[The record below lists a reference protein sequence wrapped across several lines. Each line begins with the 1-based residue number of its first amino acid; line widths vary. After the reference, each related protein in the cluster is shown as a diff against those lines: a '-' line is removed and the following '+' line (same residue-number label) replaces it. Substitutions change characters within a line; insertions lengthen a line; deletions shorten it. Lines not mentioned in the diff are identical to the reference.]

1 MRLFT
6 SWPCPPCVLL
16 LPAPT
21 HALCS
26 SILSALQSKESPI
39 PLDMLFL
46 LPGIPCPPGE
56 LLVLQD
62 SAQTAPPR
70 RLPCPCPTPPLGPQM
85 CAHPLPWA
93 CFLHRGPCVPDLL
106 ASVHHQTEFLQ
117 VQGLSLSL
125 HPPLPP
131 VACPLGTL
139 GGWCAGGW
147 VSADKG
153 GSEAGPVWCEV
164 WWSGPGWVVLSAGWW
179 VWKRV
184 VL

>member
-1 MRLFT
+1 M
-6 SWPCPPCVLL
+6 
-16 LPAPT
+16 
-21 HALCS
+21 
-26 SILSALQSKESPI
+26 
-39 PLDMLFL
+39 
-46 LPGIPCPPGE
+46 
-56 LLVLQD
+56 
-62 SAQTAPPR
+62 
-70 RLPCPCPTPPLGPQM
+70 
-85 CAHPLPWA
+85 
-93 CFLHRGPCVPDLL
+93 PDLL